1 MPRLN
6 LKSLNWKSLI
16 LVGGVGVIGS
26 ALLILGL
33 ASVTRMS
40 FWGWSGLA
48 SFTLLIIVTVASSR
62 LTVPVT
68 NVDGVSESNKSV
80 ADAFIFLAVMM
91 YTLVPANNL
100 GPAIILATIVGFIS
114 SFSRAKPW
122 SSVFAI
128 GTLIISTFVASLAYR
143 VLLVTLAGDALPGNG
158 SGVVLDILLFP
169 LCVFGIV
176 QYGLSTFG
184 TVAFNAFH
192 AGHGRVTISPESLI
206 WTFITQVANVT
217 SAALFYSAIHGG
229 GVPFLFVG
237 ILISGL
243 VYLLYRFNEKRVSEV
258 TRAQADKVKYVEE
271 IACLHMNTIESL
283 AIAIDAK
290 DQTTHGHVRR
300 TQIYATEMGK
310 LLKVKE
316 SELRA
321 LVAGA
326 LLHDIGKLAVP
337 EYILNKPGKL
347 TEAEF
352 AKMKI
357 HPTVGGDIL
366 KRVNFP
372 YPVEDIVR
380 YHHEKWDGSGYPRGL
395 MAEQIPLVAR
405 IISVVDFYDATRCDR
420 PYRKGMKREDSLAL
434 LHKMT
439 GSSFDPKVVD
449 LFSEHVAEFD
459 TLIGNEDI
467 QEQVASEQLDLNTR
481 TKPDAGLASDIL
493 GAPDSSLGFRS
504 ITQAQREVFALHE
517 IAQTIGSS
525 LNMNDTVTL
534 ISNKLR
540 AIVPFDTCVIFV
552 VDDRSGK
559 ATAMHVVGD
568 HAELFEHRR
577 ISVGDGITGWVIA
590 NSRSMCNS
598 SPELDLVGLDDE
610 IVKNFRGVLVSP
622 LIRED
627 GAFGAISLY
636 SKGRTSYTTEH
647 VRLLESVAQHAAS
660 ALNNAITFERTK
672 ESALTDPLTDLPNAR
687 GFYMM
692 LEQRLAEGQRLN
704 RESLALISMDI
715 DDFKQINDQ
724 WGHAIGDRL
733 LASVARVIRKE
744 LRQMDLLSRYAGD
757 EFVAIMPMASQTMA
771 EGIAERIRTAVSSH
785 QFSVR
790 TGKNVAVTISTGI
803 AVFPDNG
810 ETTEELLTN
819 AARNMQQDKHTR
831 KNLHNLA
838 TMPTPARIDHYT

>member
-1 MPRLN
+1 MP
-6 LKSLNWKSLI
+6 KLNWKSLI
-16 LVGGVGVIGS
+16 LVGGVSAIGF
-26 ALLILGL
+26 ALLILSI
-33 ASVTRMS
+33 ASTLRLPLLS
-40 FWGWSGLA
+40 WSGLA
-48 SFTLLIIVTVASSR
+48 SFAVLLIVTVACSR
-62 LTVPVT
+62 FTVPVT

-91 YTLVPANNL
+91 YTLAPANNL
-100 GPAIILATIVGFIS
+100 GPAIILAAIVGFVS
-114 SFSRAKPW
+114 SFSFAKRM
-122 SSVFAI
+122 STVFAI
-128 GTLIISTFVASLAYR
+128 GSLIISTFVASLVYR
-143 VLLVTLAGDALPGNG
+143 ILLLSLAGGALNG
-158 SGVVLDILLFP
+158 DTSEVVLDLLLFP

-176 QYGLSTFG
+176 QYALSTFG
-184 TVAFNAFH
+184 TIAFNSFH
-192 AGHGRVTISPESLI
+192 SGKGRITVSHESLI

-229 GVPFLFVG
+229 GLPFLFVG
-237 ILISGL
+237 VLIVGL
-243 VYLLYRFNEKRVSEV
+243 VHLLYRFNEKRVAEV
-258 TRAQADKVKYVEE
+258 TRAQADKVRYVEE
-271 IACLHMNTIESL
+271 IASLHMNTIESL

-300 TQIYATEMGK
+300 TQIYATEMGR
-310 LLKVKE
+310 LLKVNE

-380 YHHEKWDGSGYPRGL
+380 YHHEKWDGSGYPKGL
-395 MAEQIPLVAR
+395 KAEQIPLVAR

-420 PYRKGMKREDSLAL
+420 PYRKGMKREDSLSL

-439 GSSFDPKVVD
+439 GSSFDPRVVE
-449 LFSEHVAEFD
+449 LFSKHVTEFD
-459 TLIGNEDI
+459 KLIGNEDI
-467 QEQVASEQLDLNTR
+467 QEQVASQDLDLLTKTR
-481 TKPDAGLASDIL
+481 PDAGLASDIL
-493 GAPDSSLGFRS
+493 GSPDNSLGFRS

-540 AIVPFDTCVIFV
+540 AIVPFDTCIIYV

-559 ATAMHVVGD
+559 AIAMHVVGD
-568 HAELFEHRR
+568 HAELFERRR
-577 ISVGDGITGWVIA
+577 ISIGDGITGWVIA
-590 NSRSMCNS
+590 NGRSMCNS
-598 SPELDLVGLDDE
+598 SPELDLVGLSDD
-610 IVKNFRGVLVSP
+610 IAKNYRSVLVSP

-627 GAFGAISLY
+627 GAFGAITLY

-660 ALNNAITFERTK
+660 ALNNAITFEKTK
-672 ESALTDPLTDLPNAR
+672 ESALTDPLTELPNAR

-692 LEQRLAEGQRLN
+692 LEQRLAECQRLN
-704 RESLALISMDI
+704 REPLALISMDV
-715 DDFKQINDQ
+715 DDFKKINDQ

-733 LASVARVIRKE
+733 LATAARVIRKE
-744 LRQMDLLSRYAGD
+744 LRQMDILSRYAGD
-757 EFVAIMPMASQTMA
+757 EFVAIMPMASQSMA
-771 EGIAERIRTAVSSH
+771 EGIAERIRAAVGAH
-785 QFSVR
+785 NFSVR
-790 TGKNVAVTISTGI
+790 TGKSVAVSISTGI
-803 AVFPDNG
+803 ACFPDDG
-810 ETTEELLTN
+810 ETTEELLTA
-819 AARNMQQDKHTR
+819 AARNMQHDKHTR

>member
-1 MPRLN
+1 MPR
-6 LKSLNWKSLI
+6 LNWKSLI
-16 LVGGVGVIGS
+16 LVGGVSAIGFALLLFAFTGVVRLPFMSWSGLVS
-26 ALLILGL
+26 FAVLLIL
-33 ASVTRMS
+33 
-40 FWGWSGLA
+40 
-48 SFTLLIIVTVASSR
+48 TVASSR
-62 LTVPVT
+62 FTVPVT

-91 YTLVPANNL
+91 YTLAPANNL
-100 GPAIILATIVGFIS
+100 GPAIILAAIVGFVS
-114 SFSRAKPW
+114 SFSFAKRM
-122 SSVFAI
+122 STVFAI
-128 GTLIISTFVASLAYR
+128 GTLIISTFVASLVYR
-143 VLLVTLAGDALPGNG
+143 ILLLSLAGGALDG
-158 SGVVLDILLFP
+158 SKSDVVLDLLLFP

-176 QYGLSTFG
+176 QYALSTFG
-184 TVAFNAFH
+184 TIAFNAFH
-192 AGHGRVTISPESLI
+192 SGKGRITVSPESLI

-229 GVPFLFVG
+229 GLPFLFVG
-237 ILISGL
+237 VLIVGL
-243 VYLLYRFNEKRVSEV
+243 VHLLYRFNEKRVSEV
-258 TRAQADKVKYVEE
+258 TRNQADKVRYVEE
-271 IACLHMNTIESL
+271 IASLHMNTIESL

-300 TQIYATEMGK
+300 TQIYATEMGR
-310 LLKVKE
+310 LLKVTE

-380 YHHEKWDGSGYPRGL
+380 YHHEKWDGSGYPKGL
-395 MAEQIPLVAR
+395 KGENIPLVAR

-434 LHKMT
+434 LQKMT

-449 LFSEHVAEFD
+449 LFTKHVTEFD
-459 TLIGNEDI
+459 QLIGSEDI
-467 QEQVASEQLDLNTR
+467 QEQVASHLDLTTK

-493 GAPDSSLGFRS
+493 GSPDNSLGFRS

-540 AIVPFDTCVIFV
+540 AIVPFDTCIIFI

-559 ATAMHVVGD
+559 AIAMHVVGD
-568 HAELFEHRR
+568 HAELFERRR
-577 ISVGDGITGWVIA
+577 ISIGDGITGWVIA

-598 SPELDLVGLDDE
+598 SPELDLVGLTDD
-610 IVKNFRGVLVSP
+610 IAKNYRSVLVSP

-627 GAFGAISLY
+627 GAFGAITLY

-660 ALNNAITFERTK
+660 ALNNALTFEKTK
-672 ESALTDPLTDLPNAR
+672 ESALTDPLTELPNAR

-692 LEQRLAEGQRLN
+692 LEQRLAECQRLN
-704 RESLALISMDI
+704 REPLSLISMDI

-733 LASVARVIRKE
+733 LASVAQVIRKE
-744 LRQMDLLSRYAGD
+744 LRQMDILSRYAGD
-757 EFVAIMPMASQTMA
+757 EFVAIMPMASQSMA
-771 EGIAERIRTAVSSH
+771 ESIAQRIRTAVGNHS
-785 QFSVR
+785 FSVR
-790 TGKNVAVTISTGI
+790 TGKSVVVSISSGI
-803 AVFPDNG
+803 ACFPDDG
-810 ETTEELLTN
+810 ETTEELLTA
-819 AARNMQQDKHTR
+819 AARNMQQDKHNR

>member
-6 LKSLNWKSLI
+6 WKTLMLS
-16 LVGGVGVIGS
+16 GGVSVIGFT
-26 ALLILGL
+26 LLIFAMTAALRL
-33 ASVTRMS
+33 PLL
-40 FWGWSGLA
+40 GWSGLV
-48 SFTLLIIVTVASSR
+48 SFAVLLVLTVASSR
-62 LTVPVT
+62 FTVPVT
-68 NVDGVSESNKSV
+68 NVDGASESNKSV

-91 YTLVPANNL
+91 YTLAPANNL
-100 GPAIILATIVGFIS
+100 GPAIILAAIVGFVS
-114 SFSRAKPW
+114 SFSFAKRW
-122 SSVFAI
+122 STVFAI

-143 VLLVTLAGDALPGNG
+143 VLLVSLAGEALNGNG
-158 SGVVLDILLFP
+158 SGVVLDFLLFP

-176 QYGLSTFG
+176 QYALSTFG
-184 TVAFNAFH
+184 TVAFNAFQ
-192 AGHGRVTISPESLI
+192 GKGRITISHESLV

-217 SAALFYSAIHGG
+217 SAALLYSAIHGG
-229 GVPFLFVG
+229 GIPFLFVG
-237 ILISGL
+237 ILIVGL
-243 VYLLYRFNEKRVSEV
+243 VHLLYRFNEKRVSEV
-258 TRAQADKVKYVEE
+258 TRAQAERVRYVEE
-271 IACLHMNTIESL
+271 IAHLHMNTIESL

-300 TQIYATEMGK
+300 TQIYATEMGR
-310 LLKVKE
+310 LLKVTE

-380 YHHEKWDGSGYPRGL
+380 YHHEKWDGSGYPKGL
-395 MAEQIPLVAR
+395 KAEKIPLVAR

-434 LHKMT
+434 LNKMT
-439 GSSFDPKVVD
+439 GSSFDSKIVD
-449 LFSEHVAEFD
+449 LFSKHVTEFD
-459 TLIGNEDI
+459 KLIGNEDI
-467 QEQVASEQLDLNTR
+467 QEQVASENLDLLTK
-481 TKPDAGLASDIL
+481 TKPDAGLASDTL
-493 GAPDSSLGFRS
+493 GTPDNSLGFRS

-540 AIVPFDTCVIFV
+540 AIVPFDTCIIFI

-559 ATAMHVVGD
+559 AIAMHVVGD
-568 HAELFEHRR
+568 HAELFERRR
-577 ISVGDGITGWVIA
+577 ISIGDGITGWVIA

-598 SPELDLVGLDDE
+598 SPELDLAGLSDD
-610 IVKNFRGVLVSP
+610 VAKNYRSVLVSP

-627 GAFGAISLY
+627 GAFGAITLY
-636 SKGRTSYTTEH
+636 SKGRTSYTSEH

-660 ALNNAITFERTK
+660 ALNNAITFEKTK
-672 ESALTDPLTDLPNAR
+672 ESALTDQLTELPNAR

-692 LEQRLAEGQRLN
+692 LEQRLAECQRLN

-715 DDFKQINDQ
+715 DDFKKINDQ

-744 LRQMDLLSRYAGD
+744 LRQMDILSRYAGD
-757 EFVAIMPMASQTMA
+757 EFVAIMPMASQSMA
-771 EGIAERIRTAVSSH
+771 ESIAERIRTAVADH
-785 QFSVR
+785 KFSVR
-790 TGKNVAVTISTGI
+790 TGKSVVVSISTGI
-803 AVFPDNG
+803 GCFPENG
-810 ETTEELLTN
+810 ETTEELLTA
-819 AARNMQQDKHTR
+819 AARNMQQFKHTR

>member
-1 MPRLN
+1 MPR
-6 LKSLNWKSLI
+6 LNWKSLI
-16 LVGGVGVIGS
+16 LVGGVSAIGFS
-26 ALLILGL
+26 LLLFAITAAVRLPL
-33 ASVTRMS
+33 L
-40 FWGWSGLA
+40 GWSGLA
-48 SFTLLIIVTVASSR
+48 SFFVLLILTVACSR
-62 LTVPVT
+62 FTVPVT
-68 NVDGVSESNKSV
+68 NVDGASESNRSV

-91 YTLVPANNL
+91 YTLTPANNL
-100 GPAIILATIVGFIS
+100 GPAIILAAIVGFVS
-114 SFSRAKPW
+114 SFSFAKRMTT
-122 SSVFAI
+122 VFAI
-128 GTLIISTFVASLAYR
+128 GSLIISTFVASLVYR
-143 VLLVTLAGDALPGNG
+143 IMLLSLAGGALSGN
-158 SGVVLDILLFP
+158 SSELVLDLLLFP

-176 QYGLSTFG
+176 QYALSTFG
-184 TVAFNAFH
+184 TIAFNAFH
-192 AGHGRVTISPESLI
+192 SGQGRVTISHESLI

-229 GVPFLFVG
+229 GFPFFFVG
-237 ILISGL
+237 VLIVGL
-243 VYLLYRFNEKRVSEV
+243 VHLLYRFNEKRVGEV
-258 TRAQADKVKYVEE
+258 TRAQADKVRYVEE
-271 IACLHMNTIESL
+271 IASLHMNTIESL

-300 TQIYATEMGK
+300 TQIYATEMGR
-310 LLKVKE
+310 LLKVTE

-380 YHHEKWDGSGYPRGL
+380 FHHEKWDGSGYPKGL
-395 MAEQIPLVAR
+395 KGENIPLVAR

-420 PYRKGMKREDSLAL
+420 PYRKGMKREESLAL

-439 GSSFDPKVVD
+439 GSSFDPKVVE
-449 LFSEHVAEFD
+449 LFSKHVAEFD
-459 TLIGNEDI
+459 NLIGNEDI
-467 QEQVASEQLDLNTR
+467 QEQVASQLDLKTT
-481 TKPDAGLASDIL
+481 TKPDAGLAADLL
-493 GAPDSSLGFRS
+493 GAPDNSLGFRS

-540 AIVPFDTCVIFV
+540 AIVPFDTCIIFI

-559 ATAMHVVGD
+559 AIAMHVVGD
-568 HAELFEHRR
+568 HGELFERRR
-577 ISVGDGITGWVIA
+577 ISIGDGITGWVIA
-590 NSRSMCNS
+590 NGRSMCNS
-598 SPELDLVGLDDE
+598 SPELDLVGLSDE
-610 IVKNFRGVLVSP
+610 ITKNYRSVLVSP

-627 GAFGAISLY
+627 GAFGAITLY
-636 SKGRTSYTTEH
+636 SKGRTSYTAEH

-660 ALNNAITFERTK
+660 ALNNAITFEKTK
-672 ESALTDPLTDLPNAR
+672 ESALTDPLTELPNAR

-692 LEQRLAEGQRLN
+692 LEQRLAECQRLN
-704 RESLALISMDI
+704 REPLSLISMDV
-715 DDFKQINDQ
+715 DDFKKINDQ

-744 LRQMDLLSRYAGD
+744 LRQMDILSRYAGD
-757 EFVAIMPMASQTMA
+757 EFVAIMPMASHSMA
-771 EGIAERIRTAVSSH
+771 ESIAERIRVAVSAHS
-785 QFSVR
+785 FSVR
-790 TGKNVAVTISTGI
+790 TGKSVSVAISTGI
-803 AVFPDNG
+803 ACFPDDG
-810 ETTEELLTN
+810 ETTESLLTS

-831 KNLHNLA
+831 KNLHNLS